1 MMLTIN
7 RAIGLQVRLIALA
20 ALCWIGNLAAVSA
33 KDTAP
38 QGQVVVEGSARAVDG
53 LRTWLAMPVG
63 DRPAMETTAF
73 VQVPLNKADAAAARQ
88 LLWDDHV
95 AQLRDSRADELAAK
109 VIKLDG
115 AEMRY
120 DWLKFPPENAAKDA
134 PAERPGLF
142 ISMHGG
148 GGAPAEVNDSQW
160 VNQVRLGN
168 AYQPKNAIYVAP
180 RATTND
186 WNLWHQPHIDKYFDR
201 LISTLVALADVDP
214 NRVYLMG
221 YSAGGDGVYQLAP
234 RMADRFAAASMMAGH
249 PNDASPRGLRNLP
262 FTIHVGELDEAFSRN
277 KVAVAWKEQLEKL
290 RDADKTG
297 YEHWVE
303 VHTGKGHWMDLQDK
317 AAVDWMQKFAR
328 TPLPQ
333 KIVWRQA
340 GVTHPRFYW
349 LAAEPGSIAGGDE
362 VEAERR
368 DQQIDIKRL
377 AGNAKLLVRLNDA
390 MLDLDQPVIV
400 TMDGKE
406 VARQTLTR
414 TIGTLAKTLAE
425 RGDPEL
431 VFSAEVAVPNQP

>member
-1 MMLTIN
+1 
-7 RAIGLQVRLIALA
+7 V
-20 ALCWIGNLAAVSA
+20 
-33 KDTAP
+33 
-38 QGQVVVEGSARAVDG
+38 
-53 LRTWLAMPVG
+53 
-63 DRPAMETTAF
+63 
-73 VQVPLNKADAAAARQ
+73 
-88 LLWDDHV
+88 LWDDHV
-95 AQLRDSRADELAAK
+95 AQLRASRAEELAAK

-115 AEMRY
+115 AEMKFEA
-120 DWLKFPPENAAKDA
+120 LKFPPENAADGA

-148 GGAPAEVNDSQW
+148 GGAPAQVNDSQW
-160 VNQVRLGN
+160 VNQVRLGG
-168 AYQPKNAIYVAP
+168 AYRPMNAIYVAP

-262 FTIHVGELDEAFSRN
+262 FTIHVGELDGAYSRN
-277 KVAVAWKEQLEKL
+277 KVALAWKEQLEKL
-290 RDADKTG
+290 RAADKTG

-317 AAVDWMQKFAR
+317 AAVQWMQKFAR

-349 LAAEPGSIAGGDE
+349 LAADPSTIAGGDE

-390 MLDLDQPVIV
+390 MLDLDQPVV
-400 TMDGKE
+400 VKMDGKE
-406 VARQTLTR
+406 VARKTLNR

-431 VFSAEVAVPNQP
+431 VFSAEVEVAEGS